1 MCVCHKCRKLSGGI
15 FCSNWW
21 VPCLKCSHD
30 KLLAS
35 FRTSTTFEGNASF
48 HHNNFWTKVVM
59 LALSQIEATEKQVP
73 QHSDS
78 FFRVHLAWP
87 CHLSSLVQI
96 SHRCLAQR
104 LWQWSH
110 PGPPAKI
117 GFMKIS
123 CSQELSV
130 LVSTDVCFFHR
141 YSPRTP
147 KWETTHHL
155 PRQRISTCFRT

>member
-1 MCVCHKCRKLSGGI
+1 MQQKCRKLSGGI
-15 FCSNWW
+15 FCSIDGCPASSAPMTNSWQASAHQ
-21 VPCLKCSHD
+21 PHLKETHP
-30 KLLAS
+30 
-35 FRTSTTFEGNASF
+35 FTTTNMNKSGDVGIFP
-48 HHNNFWTKVVM
+48 
-59 LALSQIEATEKQVP
+59 IEATEKQVP
-73 QHSDS
+73 QHRDS
-78 FFRVHLAWP
+78 FGVHLAWP

-110 PGPPAKI
+110 PEPPAKI

-155 PRQRISTCFRT
+155 PRSAD

>member
-1 MCVCHKCRKLSGGI
+1 MEGFFVPLMGALPQVLPWQTLGKLPHINHIWRKRILSPQQI
-15 FCSNWW
+15 
-21 VPCLKCSHD
+21 
-30 KLLAS
+30 
-35 FRTSTTFEGNASF
+35 
-48 HHNNFWTKVVM
+48 WTKVVM

-73 QHSDS
+73 QHRDS
-78 FFRVHLAWP
+78 FGVHLAWP

-155 PRQRISTCFRT
+155 PRSAD